1 MATPPAADTAV
12 ASIDPRQLAE
22 YRDAFSMFDRNGDG
36 NIELSELRDVM
47 SSLGPPPS
55 DVELNAII
63 SAADTDGSGTI
74 EFEEFVDVMVKK
86 QQQELSS
93 GGGGSSRGPAAT
105 AIEVASIFYLLDR
118 DGDGLISLE
127 DLRAAVAG
135 VSWGSTEQQPNQ
147 AGSGS
152 AGRSGAGLSE
162 EALRDM
168 ASMRGCEGGV
178 DLATFR
184 RIVLPAAV
192 VEAIEA
198 QEAAAAMAAPVDEE
212 EAAAILVPTRRC

>member
-1 MATPPAADTAV
+1 
-12 ASIDPRQLAE
+12 
-22 YRDAFSMFDRNGDG
+22 MFDRNGDG

-63 SAADTDGSGTI
+63 AAADTDGSGTI

-86 QQQELSS
+86 QRQELSS
-93 GGGGSSRGPAAT
+93 GGGGSRGPAAA
-105 AIEVASIFYLLDR
+105 AIEVASIFYVLDR

-127 DLRAAVAG
+127 DLRAAVTG

-147 AGSGS
+147 AGGG
-152 AGRSGAGLSE
+152 AGRSGSGLSE

-168 ASMRGCEGGV
+168 VSMRGCEGGV

-184 RIVLPAAV
+184 RIVLPVAV

-212 EAAAILVPTRRC
+212 EEAAILVPTRRC